1 MNCIVIDSQPLTK
14 STIERL
20 IGKTNNL
27 VLTGSFYSVNEAKKI
42 MSKTIVD
49 LIFMN
54 LQIADK
60 ESIEFIKTIPD
71 DIFVIFISDISSF
84 QTKKQ
89 TDTEV
94 RYFSDRFKKGI
105 SNAQNYQML
114 IKNETLNKTDDYFV
128 I

>member
-20 IGKTNNL
+20 IGKTHNL

-42 MSKTIVD
+42 MSKTNVD

-60 ESIEFIKTIPD
+60 ESIDFIKTIPD

-84 QTKKQ
+84 QTKNQ
-89 TDTEV
+89 TDMEV
-94 RYFSDRFKKGI
+94 RYFSERFKKGI

>member
-20 IGKTNNL
+20 IGKTHNL

-42 MSKTIVD
+42 MCKTTID

-60 ESIEFIKTIPD
+60 ESIDFIKTIPD

-84 QTKKQ
+84 QTKNQ

>member
-20 IGKTNNL
+20 IGKTHNL

-42 MSKTIVD
+42 MSNTKVD

-84 QTKKQ
+84 QTKNQ